1 VIYPDNESGQV
12 YLNEVWRQAQA
23 KNVALKSIAAYPKN
37 GHDFRETAQQF
48 LGLKYPRERE
58 EELKILGD
66 VYAQEKGSTRRVQ
79 TLPPEID
86 FDWVFLASFPYEA
99 IRESTLRVLSTLFQL
114 VLRQV
119 QKLHLN
125 VTEKMKKQQ
134 WLRLKNLQAR
144 TLVNNL

>member
-1 VIYPDNESGQV
+1 MLSKTLTIENSEGLHMRPAGVV
-12 YLNEVWRQAQA
+12 A
-23 KNVALKSIAAYPKN
+23 KEMGKFVC
-37 GHDFRETAQQF
+37 
-48 LGLKYPRERE
+48 
-58 EELKILGD
+58 D
-66 VYAQEKGSTRRVQ
+66 VT
-79 TLPPEID
+79 
-86 FDWVFLASFPYEA
+86 A